1 MAFFF
6 DGDLDLAPSCFVGD
20 AAAEWTVT
28 QSDGYLKQN
37 EATQFVISYR
47 PQNPGVV
54 HGHFV
59 IETEDFKYIWNVV
72 GSTGEYEF

>member
-1 MAFFF
+1 MGFAKFRTY
-6 DGDLDLAPSCFVGD
+6 FVGD

-28 QSDGYLKQN
+28 PSDGYLKQN

-59 IETEDFKYIWNVV
+59 IETEDFQYIWKVV